1 MKCPS
6 CGADIPANSFRCLR
20 CGKSAIGAEAA
31 KKQTQKS
38 QQNKIESNDKIKA
51 IVNNG
56 SRKVDY
62 REIHKKMSFEYTHT
76 FIDLEAKVLDGI
88 NQICESFT
96 EQKVNIDEFLS
107 KVVDFIYKNF
117 GISDVTI
124 GLRDA
129 NDGLYRYKAF
139 AGFRESTIALRKTLA
154 YKKEDFY
161 GAPPYKCYQI
171 SKYTRLYLV
180 EDSPYDEAEREAY
193 NWPSLI
199 SVKRTS
205 LTKAL
210 EGDYFN
216 IHLIGPGGDLL
227 GWIDL
232 SGTKQRTFPDIKVIK
247 WVELIGRIVTAT
259 LLLHKSGIETK

>member
-1 MKCPS
+1 MKCPN

-20 CGKSAIGAEAA
+20 CGKPATVAVTA
-31 KKQTQKS
+31 KKQIEKPP
-38 QQNKIESNDKIKA
+38 QNQIGSNDKIKA
-51 IVNNG
+51 ITDNQ

-62 REIHKKMSFEYTHT
+62 REIHKRMSFEYSHT
-76 FIDLEAKVLDGI
+76 FIDLEAKILDGI
-88 NQICESFT
+88 NQMCESFT
-96 EQKVNIDEFLS
+96 EQKINIGDFLS
-107 KVVDFIYKNF
+107 KVADFIYKNF
-117 GISDVTI
+117 GISDVSI

-139 AGFRESTIALRKTLA
+139 AGFRESTIAFRKTLA

-171 SKYTRLYLV
+171 SKYSRLYLV

-216 IHLIGPGGDLL
+216 IHLIGPGDDMF

-259 LLLHKSGIETK
+259 LLLHKLGIETK